1 MLSSMNRWPRW
12 LQKSKPLT
20 TQWDIEIQK
29 TNNKQDLAH
38 ATTFQPSAKN
48 NTYTGVWLTAIGRH
62 ATAVDRHQN
71 LDLTLVWLVIQPRLP
86 QLFTAQNPQGGVKNH
101 ATP

>member
-1 MLSSMNRWPRW
+1 MNRWPRW

-48 NTYTGVWLTAIGRH
+48 NTYYAGVWLTAIGRH
-62 ATAVDRHQN
+62 ATAVTRHQN
-71 LDLTLVWLVIQPRLP
+71 LDACLVGDSTEVATAFYSTKSTGWRQKPRHPLAA
-86 QLFTAQNPQGGVKNH
+86 L
-101 ATP
+101 